1 VLDDHGRQLVAEA
14 FADPA
19 DAFPAVW
26 PVLSDA
32 LKTVRFPPH

>member
-1 VLDDHGRQLVAEA
+1 VVEA
-14 FADPA
+14 FADPV

-32 LKTVRFPPH
+32 LKTVHFPPHSPH